1 MSGAHGGRWFKSAVA
16 VAPWGLRLILWSA
29 NLPGLVLAQVRPG
42 PFTAPPRSVRS
53 RTIDQQHLRLELQFN
68 PAQREMRGRAV
79 HRLKLLKPTAVV
91 ELDAQAMTIGRVT
104 VAGESLADKPTE
116 VATQH
121 AAEKLSIPLPRE
133 MPAGSVLNVVVE
145 YTVSNP
151 TEGLHFV
158 TPDPHEPGAQSML
171 WTQSEPESARCWFPC
186 LDSPTDRLTSEIV
199 ATVPAEW
206 VVLSNGTLQGDP
218 TRQGANRTWHW
229 KQDQT
234 HVPYLLSV
242 VAGDFEVL
250 EQEWDGIPVQS
261 YVPRG
266 RLADARRS
274 FEKTPA
280 MMKYFSEQI
289 GFRYPWPKYA
299 QICVD
304 EYNWGGMEHT
314 SATTLNLET
323 LHDARAHED
332 VSSIGLVAHEL
343 AHQWW
348 GDLVT
353 CKDWGELWLNEGFA
367 TYFATLWTEHDQ
379 GMDEASWE
387 RWNEAAGY
395 RGEDAGYRR
404 SIVNYRYGRPEQ
416 MFDSHSYPKGGRV
429 LHMLRHE
436 LGDELFWR
444 SLNLYLT
451 AHQYR
456 TVETANL
463 RIAIEEA
470 SGESLNWFFD
480 QWLYRAGHP
489 EFQVDWRW
497 DEERKTAVVTVRQ
510 TQNVD
515 AETPLFRTSA
525 NIELGHGEHAEVRRV
540 HLTKAEE
547 TLHFPCDQRP
557 TRVCFDPADWILKTL
572 KTSQPVEELLDCL
585 RHSAHVPCRAHA
597 VAELGRQTDRPE
609 VAAALLETVRADRFW
624 GVRQEAVKQVAKLG
638 GDPARAALFAVAQQ
652 DSKASV
658 RREAVTA
665 LGGFAHA
672 DTPGLLRDR
681 IANDR
686 SYQVVAEALRKLLQ
700 VDRANCLAD
709 LREAFA
715 QTSHG
720 EVILR
725 AVCDGLVELKDPDLD
740 ERVTAELAE
749 AISPTRR
756 VVLLGALARL
766 NPDDPEA
773 LRRLHA
779 QLQSKRREVRRA
791 ALDSVVAVGSPT
803 SVDVLAARR
812 AQEVSPRAVRAYDEA
827 INRLKEKVQSGE
839 RSKAELESLRKKYE
853 AVEQRLKELEAKS
866 QK

>member
-1 MSGAHGGRWFKSAVA
+1 MSGARGGRWYNGAVA
-16 VAPWGLRLILWSA
+16 VALWGLTLWSA
-29 NLPGLVLAQVRPG
+29 NLASLAVAQVRPG

-79 HRLKLLKPTAVV
+79 HRLRLLKPTSVV

-121 AAEKLSIPLPRE
+121 AADRLSIPLPRE
-133 MPAGSVLNVVVE
+133 MPAGSVLNLVVE

-151 TEGLHFV
+151 ADGLHFV

-171 WTQSEPESARCWFPC
+171 WTQSEPETARCWFPC

-206 VVLSNGTLQGDP
+206 SVLSNGTLQGEP

-266 RLADARRS
+266 RMADARRS

-379 GMDEASWE
+379 GIDEASWE

-404 SIVNYRYGRPEQ
+404 SIVNYRYGKPEQ

-429 LHMLRHE
+429 LHMLRYE

-444 SLNLYLT
+444 SLNLYLN

-470 SGESLNWFFD
+470 SGEALNWFFD

-510 TQNVD
+510 TQTVD

-525 NIELGHGEHAEVRRV
+525 DIELGYGERADVRRV

-547 TLHFPCDQRP
+547 TLHFPCEQRP

-572 KTSQPVEELLDCL
+572 KTSQSVEELLDCL
-585 RHSAHVPCRAHA
+585 GHSAHVPCRAQA
-597 VAELGRQTDRPE
+597 VAELGKHTDRAE
-609 VAAALLETVRADRFW
+609 VAAALVAAARDDRFW
-624 GVRQEAVKQVAKLG
+624 GVRQEAVRQVAKLG
-638 GDPARAALFAVAQQ
+638 GDQARAALFAVAQK
-652 DSKASV
+652 DSKAAV
-658 RREAVTA
+658 RREAVSA

-672 DTPGLLRDR
+672 DTAGVLRDR
-681 IANDR
+681 IAHDR
-686 SYQVVAEALRKLLQ
+686 SYQVVAESLRKLLQ
-700 VDRANCLAD
+700 IDRANCQAD
-709 LREAFA
+709 LRAAFP
-715 QTSHG
+715 QSSHG

-725 AVCDGLVELKDPDLD
+725 AVCDGLVELKDPELD
-740 ERVTAELAE
+740 ERVTAELAQS
-749 AISPTRR
+749 ISPTRR
-756 VVLLGALARL
+756 VVLLGALAKL
-766 NPDDPEA
+766 NPNDPEA
-773 LRRLHA
+773 LKRLHA

-791 ALDSVVAVGSPT
+791 ALESVVAVGSPT
-803 SVDVLAARR
+803 SVEVLAARR

-827 INRLKEKVQSGE
+827 INRVKEKVQSGE
-839 RSKAELESLRKKYE
+839 RAKAELESLRKKYE
-853 AVEQRLKELEAKS
+853 EVEQRLKELEAKS

>member
-1 MSGAHGGRWFKSAVA
+1 LAPRSFALLVA
-16 VAPWGLRLILWSA
+16 LLATLLVVDPSVAQI
-29 NLPGLVLAQVRPG
+29 RPG
-42 PFTAPPRSVRS
+42 PFTAPTRSVRS
-53 RTIDQQHLRLELQFN
+53 RTIDQQHVRLELKFN
-68 PAQREMRGRAV
+68 VGDRQMQGRAI

-91 ELDAQAMTIGRVT
+91 ELDAQAMTIGKVT
-104 VAGESLADKPTE
+104 VAGESLADQPTE
-116 VATQH
+116 VPARH
-121 AAEKLSIPLPRE
+121 EANSLSIPLPRE
-133 MPAGSVLNVVVE
+133 MPAGSVVTVTVD
-145 YTVSNP
+145 YTVTNP

-158 TPDPHEPGAQSML
+158 TPDPQEPGAQSML

-218 TRQGANRTWHW
+218 TKQGATRTWHW

-250 EQEWDGIPVQS
+250 EQEWEGIPVQS

-266 RLADARRS
+266 RLGDARRS

-367 TYFATLWTEHDQ
+367 TYFATLWTEHDE
-379 GMDEASWE
+379 GLDEAAWE
-387 RWNEAAGY
+387 RRNEAAGY
-395 RGEDAGYRR
+395 RSEDAGYRR
-404 SIVNYRYGRPEQ
+404 SIVNYRYGKPEQ
-416 MFDSHSYPKGGRV
+416 MFDSHSYPKAGRV
-429 LHMLRHE
+429 LHMLRYE
-436 LGDELFWR
+436 LGDDLFWR
-444 SLNLYLT
+444 SLNLYIT

-470 SGESLNWFFD
+470 SGEALNWFFE

-489 EFQVDWRW
+489 EFQVDWHW
-497 DEERKTAVVTVRQ
+497 DEARKEVIVQVRQ
-510 TQNVD
+510 TQKVD
-515 AETPLFRTSA
+515 AETPVFRTSA
-525 NIELGHGEHAEVRRV
+525 DLELGFGAESELRRV

-547 TLHFPCDQRP
+547 TLHFPSPRRP

-572 KTSQPVEELLDCL
+572 KTSQPVEELLDIL
-585 RHSAHVPCRAHA
+585 QHSRHVVCRAQA
-597 VAELGRQTDRPE
+597 VGDLAGHTDRPE
-609 VAAALLETVRADRFW
+609 VAAALLRTAREDKFW
-624 GVRQEAVKQVAKLG
+624 GVREEAVRQVARLG
-638 GDPARAALFAVAQQ
+638 GDAARQTLFAAARQ
-652 DSKASV
+652 DDKASV
-658 RREAVTA
+658 RREAVSA

-672 DTPGLLRDR
+672 ETPAVLREV

-686 SYQVVAEALRKLLQ
+686 SYQVVAEGLRKLLQ

-709 LREAFA
+709 LRSAFA
-715 QTSHG
+715 QTSHS
-720 EVILR
+720 EVIVR
-725 AVCDGLVELKDPDLD
+725 AACDGLLELKDPDLD
-740 ERVTAELAE
+740 DRINAELARP
-749 AISPTRR
+749 ISPTRR
-756 VVLLGALARL
+756 VVLLGSLAQL
-766 NPDDPEA
+766 KPNDAET
-773 LRRLHA
+773 LQRLHSL
-779 QLQSKRREVRRA
+779 LQSKRRGVRRA

-803 SVDVLAARR
+803 SVEVLQARR
-812 AQEVSPRAVRAYDEA
+812 SQEVSPRAVRAYDEA
-827 INRLKEKVQSGE
+827 LNRLKEKIQTGE
-839 RSKAELESLRKKYE
+839 RARAELESLQKKYE
-853 AVEQRLKELEAKS
+853 EVEKRLKELEAKG
-866 QK
+866 K